1 MKKILLAFT
10 MCFLLLIVQN
20 PLISYGNESAC
31 HCEKTI
37 YLTFDDGPGGKV
49 TESILDILKS
59 ENVNA
64 TFFLIGDQI
73 KNQEDLVKR
82 INNEGN
88 SIGLHSMSHCKNK
101 LYSCNENFIN
111 EMITEQSLLEELTSK
126 KTFLLRFPFGCNNTS
141 YHLKESLVNE
151 LHEKGFKIYD
161 WNADS
166 TDGAN
171 ANAPVDT
178 LIKRAKSDKETV
190 YLLMHCGFINKNSVK
205 ALPSIIKY
213 YKDNGYTFKIIDE
226 DTPEIFHY
234 IKK

>member
-1 MKKILLAFT
+1 MKK
-10 MCFLLLIVQN
+10 LLLIFAIFFLFVLVQN
-20 PLISYGNESAC
+20 PLISYGNEDNSDSS
-31 HCEKTI
+31 KTI
-37 YLTFDDGPGGKV
+37 YLTFDDGPGAKV
-49 TESILDILKS
+49 TENILDILKS

-73 KNQEDLVKR
+73 KNQEDLVKK
-82 INNEGN
+82 INDEGN
-88 SIGLHSMSHCKNK
+88 AIGLHSMSHDKHK

-111 EMITEQSLLEELTSK
+111 EMLTEQSLLEELTSK
-126 KTFLLRFPFGCNNTS
+126 KTFLVRFPFGCNNTC
-141 YHLKESLVNE
+141 YHLKESLVDE

-171 ANAPVDT
+171 ANAPVCT
-178 LIKRAKSDKETV
+178 LIKRAQSDKDTV

-205 ALPSIIKY
+205 ALPSVIKY
-213 YKDNGYTFKIIDE
+213 YKYNGYTFKIIDE